1 MKRTILTRIFE
12 LNALAFLVLMS
23 YFFRPFWLI
32 PIYFISALALIYLQG
47 AIVILSMILLL
58 PSRPN
63 IKIFSFLLTNSV
75 YFLNLYIFR
84 QKYVFKGTQQV
95 DKNKTY
101 LFVSNHKSELDPFG
115 YLEIYDKLT
124 LAFTP
129 KSELYKSLILRK
141 VFKMLNCIKIYR
153 ADIRKTLVEMNI
165 GIQKAQAGQSFLTYI
180 EGGIKNRTLEEIEEV
195 KPAALKLAY
204 KAKAEIMPVAS
215 FGMVRKNRFFPLI
228 RKTVYLYFLEPISYN
243 SYCLE
248 PTDDMALKLK
258 DQINLKIKQ
267 HKEEMSHDNV

>member
-12 LNALAFLVLMS
+12 LNVLTFLVLMS
-23 YFFRPFWLI
+23 YFFRPLWLI
-32 PIYFISALALIYLQG
+32 PVYFVAALGLIYLQG
-47 AIVILSMILLL
+47 SIVILTMIFLL
-58 PSRPN
+58 PSKPN
-63 IKIFSFLLTNSV
+63 KRIFGFLLSNSV

-84 QKYVFKGTQQV
+84 QKYIFKGTHNV
-95 DKNKTY
+95 EKNKTY

-115 YLEIYDKLT
+115 YLEIYDKLK

-180 EGGIKNRTLEEIEEV
+180 EGGIKNRAIEEIEEV
-195 KPAALKLAY
+195 RPAALKLAY
-204 KAKAEIMPVAS
+204 KSKAEIMPVAS
-215 FGMVRKNRFFPLI
+215 FGMVKKTKFFPLK

-248 PTDDMALKLK
+248 PTEGLALKLK
-258 DQINLKIKQ
+258 DQINIKIKQ
-267 HKEEMSHDNV
+267 HREEISYDNV

>member
-1 MKRTILTRIFE
+1 MKRVILTRIFE
-12 LNALAFLVLMS
+12 LIALAFLVLMS
-23 YFFRPFWLI
+23 YFFRPLWLI
-32 PIYFISALALIYLQG
+32 PIYVVASVALIYLQG
-47 AIVILSMILLL
+47 AIVILSMIFLL

-63 IKIFSFLLTNSV
+63 KKIFSFLLTNSV

-84 QKYVFKGTQQV
+84 QRYVFKGTHLV
-95 DKNKTY
+95 DKDKTY

-115 YLEIYDKLT
+115 YLEIYDKLA

-180 EGGIKNRTLEEIEEV
+180 EGGIKNRTFEEIE
-195 KPAALKLAY
+195 KW
-204 KAKAEIMPVAS
+204 
-215 FGMVRKNRFFPLI
+215 
-228 RKTVYLYFLEPISYN
+228 KTGSIKT
-243 SYCLE
+243 CL
-248 PTDDMALKLK
+248 
-258 DQINLKIKQ
+258 
-267 HKEEMSHDNV
+267 